1 MSVTEQLQPGEEVLY
16 QALPSRISLIP
27 WLILLVLLLAGSFL
41 IWQQTGDPVMS
52 ALPGVPALVVALLIA
67 GKWVVLQSQEYFL
80 TNRRIIQQT
89 GVLNKRSVDSYLDK
103 VNNVEHV
110 QTLWGR
116 ILGYGDV
123 LVDTASETGTTVFR
137 QISTPLDFKRWIV
150 SASETYRTTA
160 RGGGMVTAASPA
172 APTGADRLRDL
183 KALLDEGLISPE
195 EYEAKR
201 RQLVSEL

>member
-1 MSVTEQLQPGEEVLY
+1 MSVAEQLQPGEEVLY

-27 WLILLVLLLAGSFL
+27 WLVLLVLLLAGSFL
-41 IWQQTGDPVMS
+41 VWQQAGDPVLA
-52 ALPGVPALVVALLIA
+52 ALPAVPALVVALLVA

-137 QISTPLDFKRWIV
+137 KISDPLDFKRAIV
-150 SASETYRTTA
+150 SASETYRMAA
-160 RGGGMVTAASPA
+160 RGGGMAMAPPPRT
-172 APTGADRLRDL
+172 PTGADRLREL
-183 KALLDEGLISPE
+183 RALLDEGLISPE

>member
-1 MSVTEQLQPGEEVLY
+1 MSVAEQLQPGEEALY

-27 WLILLVLLLAGSFL
+27 WLILLVLLLTGSFL
-41 IWQQTGDPVMS
+41 VWQQAGDPVLA
-52 ALPGVPALVVALLIA
+52 ALPAVPALAVALLVA
-67 GKWVVLQSQEYFL
+67 GRWIVLQSQEYVL

-137 QISTPLDFKRWIV
+137 KISDPLDFKRAIV
-150 SASETYRTTA
+150 AATDSYRAASRN
-160 RGGGMVTAASPA
+160 GGMVM
-172 APTGADRLRDL
+172 APPPRVTGADRLREL
-183 KALLDEGLISPE
+183 KALLEEGLISPE

>member
-1 MSVTEQLQPGEEVLY
+1 MSVAEQLQPGEEVLY

-41 IWQQTGDPVMS
+41 VWQQTGDPVMA
-52 ALPGVPALVVALLIA
+52 ALPGVPALIVALLVA

-137 QISTPLDFKRWIV
+137 QISAPLDFKRAIV
-150 SASETYRTTA
+150 SAAESYRTAA
-160 RGGGMVTAASPA
+160 RGGGMVTPPQQ
-172 APTGADRLRDL
+172 PTGADRLREL
-183 KALLDEGLISPE
+183 RALLDEGLISPE

>member
-1 MSVTEQLQPGEEVLY
+1 MSVAEQLQPGEEVLY

-52 ALPGVPALVVALLIA
+52 ALPGVPALAVALLVA

-116 ILGYGDV
+116 LLGYGDV

-137 QISTPLDFKRWIV
+137 QISAPLDFKRWIV
-150 SASETYRTTA
+150 SASETYRTAA
-160 RGGGMVTAASPA
+160 RGGGMVTAAR
-172 APTGADRLRDL
+172 PTGADRLRDL